1 MRVTV
6 LATFLSI
13 GACSAAAQDSAPPD
27 RCFPVQ
33 VAGRVEVMTAAGPIR
48 ATLLC
53 IGADK
58 VVVAS
63 EGRVDSIPLSDV
75 QDIVK
80 PADGIADGF
89 LKGAAVAGIFALLC
103 GECGDASQRTTA
115 MLVYGAIGAGIDA
128 LNGGRETIYR
138 RNESSRRLPPAAI
151 GWRIRF

>member
-6 LATFLSI
+6 LAMFLLL
-13 GACSAAAQDSAPPD
+13 GACSVEAQESAPPEK
-27 RCFPVQ
+27 CFPVQ
-33 VAGRVEVMTAAGPIR
+33 VAGRVEVTTPAGPIR

-58 VVVAS
+58 VVLAS

-89 LKGAAVAGIFALLC
+89 LKGAAVAGIVALLC
-103 GECGDASQRTTA
+103 GECGDLSQRTTA
-115 MLVYGAIGAGIDA
+115 MVVYGAIGAGIDA
-128 LNGGRETIYR
+128 LHGGRETIYR
-138 RNESSRRLPPAAI
+138 RNESSPRMWPPAV